1 MPILFT
7 YFVLPVFILEGF
19 LGCLATANG
28 SSTPTLSNEIQRS
41 DDFLYGCTEESVIHL
56 GVQLTLWVYLSTCK
70 IGNRWLNKYMS
81 HFSPTSLPVTV
92 CSKIQWLPGTS
103 LDIHYMPKFLDC
115 VFLSIC
121 GELSVLLL
129 YVRLCLSFLF
139 LQSRWDYMA
148 TDHVCLKL
156 FSRAKI
162 LICWD
167 LLGAFNVYKNYLENS
182 IKAEN

>member
-28 SSTPTLSNEIQRS
+28 YSTPTLSNEIQRS

-81 HFSPTSLPVTV
+81 HFSPTSLPWQSV
-92 CSKIQWLPGTS
+92 PRYNDS
-103 LDIHYMPKFLDC
+103 L
-115 VFLSIC
+115 
-121 GELSVLLL
+121 VLLWTYITCLNFWTVFSWVFVVSYQYFYFMFVSVSVSYFSSLVGITWQQIMFASSCFLELRSL
-129 YVRLCLSFLF
+129 YAEICLEHSMFI
-139 LQSRWDYMA
+139 RITW
-148 TDHVCLKL
+148 
-156 FSRAKI
+156 RI
-162 LICWD
+162 L
-167 LLGAFNVYKNYLENS
+167 
-182 IKAEN
+182 